1 MYDYYQNNKLFLFL
15 SNYFFIS
22 SWDNPVVF
30 AITFVSTFILA
41 KFLAIVIFSF
51 FLKKF
56 FRLQN
61 ILLKAQDILGK
72 KYAKKNLFFNQK
84 LGQQV

>member
-51 FLKKF
+51 FLKNFLGCK
-56 FRLQN
+56 N
-61 ILLKAQDILGK
+61 ILLKVQDILGK
-72 KYAKKNLFFNQK
+72 KYAKKFYFLAKN
-84 LGQQV
+84 